1 MGSMVGYSKA
11 AMERAMKV
19 QEVIMKAMAKRITWW
34 EAAEILGI
42 DVRTMRRWRERMK
55 QDGFTGLFDRRKH
68 PSPKRV
74 PLDQA
79 ERVLSLYQEKYSDF
93 NVRHFHEK
101 LSSEHGIQLSYT
113 WVKKALQAAGLV
125 TTARRR
131 GPHRKRRPRR
141 PLPGMMLHVDASK
154 HQWFQDDRWHDLIVV
169 MDDATSEIY
178 YAQFRHTRRKLAE
191 EANATSAHGRA
202 GFP

>member
-1 MGSMVGYSKA
+1 MEEKQYGEA
-11 AMERAMKV
+11 AVERAMKV
-19 QEVIMKAMAKRITWW
+19 QEVIMRAMAKRITWW

-55 QDGFTGLFDRRKH
+55 QDGYTGLFDRRKH
-68 PSPKRV
+68 PSPNRV

-93 NVRHFHEK
+93 NIRHFHEK
-101 LSSEHGIQLSYT
+101 LSSEHGIKLSYT

-125 TTARRR
+125 QTHRRR

-141 PLPGMMLHVDASK
+141 PLPGMMLHIDASR
-154 HQWFQDDRWHDLIVV
+154 HQWFSDERWHDLIVV
-169 MDDATSEIY
+169 LDDATSETY
-178 YAQFRHTRRKLAE
+178 YAQLVGEESTRTVMAALRSVVEKKGWF
-191 EANATSAHGRA
+191 S
-202 GFP
+202 